1 MASYSHDPQELATLF
16 SLFLWRLVRLQCFFC
31 WGLAGLLCTRR
42 PHHNH
47 RPGFPSGKPSL
58 QGRIFLL
65 WGFFRPSSELAH
77 QDLTSRGC
85 LWFHQGP
92 GSILSQNSLSPVR
105 GSGGSARSGERA
117 DLRGVR
123 GFALFPESAHHSC
136 GSTASPV
143 RRGWAREWLRVANP
157 DATQLRPRRCTWGR
171 RQREETPAAG
181 RGLCPSAAPPR
192 PASRLPAPSAVP
204 LPRRGRRERAG
215 QRGVKPTRLR
225 RGGIRRRAEL
235 GAEAAS
241 AKKKCP
247 PEETHKFY
255 RGDRQP
261 ARGATGGQ
269 ALEPPEPRGPKRSR
283 GPEATEPPAA
293 WRVCGG
299 EAWARAPGQSEL

>member
-105 GSGGSARSGERA
+105 GSGGPARSGERA

-136 GSTASPV
+136 GFTASPV

-192 PASRLPAPSAVP
+192 PAPPRASPPPPRSHFLGAGGGSAPGSEGLSRRAWGAEGS
-204 LPRRGRRERAG
+204 GGERSSVLRPP
-215 QRGVKPTRLR
+215 QRKKNVRLR
-225 RGGIRRRAEL
+225 RPTSSIGGT
-235 GAEAAS
+235 AS
-241 AKKKCP
+241 P
-247 PEETHKFY
+247 P
-255 RGDRQP
+255 G
-261 ARGATGGQ
+261 
-269 ALEPPEPRGPKRSR
+269 EPR
-283 GPEATEPPAA
+283 AA
-293 WRVCGG
+293 K
-299 EAWARAPGQSEL
+299 P